1 MIWLEKIFD
10 EKTGKGTTSTPL
22 QKLNPLEITPEKY
35 NDQPTPIINDVE
47 AEYRKS
53 PNDLDFPE

>member
-10 EKTGKGTTSTPL
+10 EKTRKGTTSTPF

-35 NDQPTPIINDVE
+35 NDQPTLIINDVE
-47 AEYRKS
+47 AEDRKS